1 MDMDDATETKV
12 STLMNDGTIREDQ
25 RLEWASPPTSGGTLQ
40 FQICLVI
47 LGRQEFLEAEESGLT
62 VLAVHTPED
71 AALDV
76 VFVHGLDGDSR
87 ATWGRDLPDSFW
99 PSWLAQDL
107 SRVAIW
113 SVGYDAWS
121 SRWRGRAMAISD
133 RATNLLAQLQNSGI
147 GKRPLCFVTH
157 SMGGL
162 LVKEMLVQAA
172 ENTNNYASVAK
183 FTKGVVFLSTPH
195 SGSGLT
201 KAVEAISYL
210 YRNTPAV
217 ADLKQNSAP
226 LRRLGDRYRDWS
238 GEVGL
243 KNLVLFETHSTKG
256 VRVVDET
263 SANPGLAGVHPIAVD
278 SDHIDICKPVD
289 RDSIVYGQVKL
300 FIDGILDAVVAI
312 ECSRI
317 HSAQNSLCSTHGLS
331 EAAAPG
337 LREPLSLPISEL
349 DPFALEVHPAISL
362 RAYVD
367 DLPKLPHYV
376 ERAHDLRLRQ
386 LVQSLVSGKSGI
398 VVLVGGS
405 SSGKT
410 RAAWEAVRQLPK
422 SWRLWHPLAPTQAE
436 AVLDGIDQVS
446 PQTVIWLNELQNY
459 LLTSSPNVGEEV
471 AARLRTL
478 LSDDSRAPILILGTI
493 WPEYLARV
501 LSIPAAGKIDTHS
514 QARSLVTNNE
524 IRIPS
529 AFSHDE
535 LRAADETGDPRLRQ
549 ALSHSKSGEITQYLA
564 GGPALLQRFE
574 TAPAAA
580 QAMVRVAIDAHRLG
594 YTANLSRSFLERAT
608 PGYLSDNEWQT
619 LGDDWLDQA
628 LEYTGGI
635 CRGAVGLLVRY
646 RLRPGQGTE
655 DQAHFRLADYI
666 AQWGR
671 KARCFDV
678 PPSQF
683 WDAALTNVSTAEEL
697 TSLGDAAAG
706 RWRIRYATLL
716 YDSAIAM
723 GSAVALIRMGELEE
737 TRGNIS
743 QALDFFLRGA
753 SAGHIGAQLK
763 LADNLP
769 DRGEFTDAKKWLR
782 TAADRGDYRAM
793 QSLAQIAEAAGDE
806 SEAVALLQVAVG
818 LAGINSSG
826 PLRQLTRLE
835 ERLGHDAKAEALRE
849 QSRAGVQTVL
859 RRSLKDIA
867 ERSGG
872 ISALKRECLAQVS
885 EAQAKGGTAD
895 IFHLELLAEIHEE
908 EGELLDAEA
917 VADLA
922 AEQGSQSALLGLV
935 VKRLKNGQR
944 GEAERLALKAANAG
958 DSYGLQELA
967 QCSPEDGRLQRMM
980 KFGLEPDGKISN

>member
-1 MDMDDATETKV
+1 M
-12 STLMNDGTIREDQ
+12 TIY
-25 RLEWASPPTSGGTLQ
+25 
-40 FQICLVI
+40 
-47 LGRQEFLEAEESGLT
+47 
-62 VLAVHTPED
+62 AVHTPED

-87 ATWGRDLPDSFW
+87 ATWCRDLPDSFW

-121 SRWRGRAMAISD
+121 SRWRGRAMAIPD
-133 RATNLLAQLQNSGI
+133 RAINLLAQLQNSGI
-147 GKRPLCFVTH
+147 GTRPLCFVTH

-162 LVKEMLVQAA
+162 LVKQMLLTAA
-172 ENTNNYASVAK
+172 EDSSNYASLANLA
-183 FTKGVVFLSTPH
+183 KGVVFLSTPH
-195 SGSGLT
+195 TGSGVT
-201 KAVEAISYL
+201 RVVEAISTL
-210 YRNTPAV
+210 YRNTSAV
-217 ADLKQNSAP
+217 DDLKQNNAY
-226 LRRLGDRYRDWS
+226 LRQLGDRYRDWS
-238 GEVGL
+238 DKVGL
-243 KNLVLFETHSTKG
+243 RNLVMFETHSTKG
-256 VRVVDET
+256 VIVVDAT
-263 SANPGLAGVHPIAVD
+263 SANPGLARVHPIPVD

-289 RDSIVYGQVKL
+289 RDSIVYGQVKN
-300 FIDGILDAVVAI
+300 FIAGILNAVDAT
-312 ECSRI
+312 ERLRI
-317 HSAQNSLCSTHGLS
+317 HGTENSMTSTDELS
-331 EAAAPG
+331 LASRG
-337 LREPLSLPISEL
+337 LREPMFLPISEL
-349 DPFALEVHPAISL
+349 DPFALEIHPAITL
-362 RAYVD
+362 GANAD
-367 DLPKLPHYV
+367 DLPRLPHYV

-386 LVQSLVSGKSGI
+386 LLQTIVSGRNGI
-398 VVLVGGS
+398 VVLVGSS

-422 SWRLWHPLAPTQAE
+422 SWSLWHPLAPAQAE

-459 LLTSSPNVGEEV
+459 LLTSSPDVGEEV

-478 LSDDSRAPILILGTI
+478 LRDNSRAPILILGTI
-493 WPEYLARV
+493 WPEYLAKV
-501 LSIPAAGKIDTHS
+501 LSIPAAGEVDAHS
-514 QARSLVTNNE
+514 QARALVTNTE

-529 AFSHDE
+529 AFSPDE
-535 LRAADETGDPRLRQ
+535 LRAAAETGDPRLRQ
-549 ALSHSKSGEITQYLA
+549 ALGHSKSGEITQYLA

-580 QAMVRVAIDAHRLG
+580 QAMVKVAIDAHRLG
-594 YTANLSRSFLERAT
+594 YTANLSRSFLELAT
-608 PGYLSDNEWQT
+608 PGYLSDNEW
-619 LGDDWLDQA
+619 LAIRDDWLDQA

-683 WDAALTNVSTAEEL
+683 WDAALINVTTAEEL
-697 TSLGDAAAG
+697 TSLGDAAAA
-706 RWRIRYATLL
+706 RWRIRYAMLF
-716 YDSAIAM
+716 YERAIAM
-723 GSAVALIRMGELEE
+723 GSAAALLRMGELEE
-737 TRGNIS
+737 TRGNAS
-743 QALDFFLRGA
+743 QALEYFLRGA
-753 SAGHIGAQLK
+753 TAGNIGAQLK
-763 LADNLP
+763 LADNLS
-769 DRGEFTDAKKWLR
+769 DKGEFTDARRWLR
-782 TAADRGDYRAM
+782 VAADRGDYRAM

-826 PLRQLTRLE
+826 PLRQLARLQ

-849 QSRAGVQTVL
+849 QSRSGVQTFM
-859 RRSLKDIA
+859 RRSLRDIA
-867 ERSGG
+867 DSSGG
-872 ISALKRECLAQVS
+872 MSALKRQCSAQVS
-885 EAQAKGGTAD
+885 EAQASGGIAD

-908 EGELLDAEA
+908 EDELLDAEA

-935 VKRLKNGQR
+935 AKRLSKGNR
-944 GEAERLALKAANAG
+944 REAERLALKAANAG
-958 DSYGLQELA
+958 DSYGLHELA
-967 QCSPEDGRLQRMM
+967 RCSPEDSRLQRMM
-980 KFGLEPDGKISN
+980 ESGLEPDGKISN